1 MVFEFILKNVYRT
14 FRDSIVFYLCK
25 GSRRHLNKA
34 GYLAFKNLRDRSE
47 SQAIKIS
54 VAELKREGFLL
65 LHEHFSEKA
74 LKQVCLKFEKLMSE
88 QIYTNKFENEFDHQ
102 DKFRITEVFSNL
114 PEIAA
119 LVFDEEIC
127 EIICRYKNLVPG
139 YQVSCYRTNSNIIPQ
154 GSSNFHQD
162 QYGDF
167 SIFIA
172 LEDIDEMNG
181 ASQFVPRSH
190 QKSAKLWNSYFLIYL
205 KKMLT
210 FRKTPPIPPRSK
222 YYGEKFVDVVY
233 PKNTWR
239 RAKVKK
245 GSVIFMDVS
254 GIHRGPYWD
263 SEVLAKNA
271 GSRSVIHIAAR
282 ENVLIGSGKI
292 VKQPMGKASKFID
305 AKNAWG
311 NAVLKTTELNMQQ

>member
-1 MVFEFILKNVYRT
+1 MVSEFILKNIYRA
-14 FRDSIVFYLCK
+14 FRDPIVFYLCK
-25 GSRRHLNKA
+25 GSKGQLNRA
-34 GYLAFKNLRDRSE
+34 GYLAFRNLKGRSE
-47 SQAIKIS
+47 SQKIKTS
-54 VAELKREGFLL
+54 VAELRKEGFLL
-65 LHEHFSEKA
+65 LHEHFCEKD
-74 LKQVCLKFEKLMSE
+74 LKRVCLKFEKLISE
-88 QIYTNKFENEFDHQ
+88 QIYTNKCESEFDHQ
-102 DKFRITEVFSNL
+102 DKFRITEVFSNF

-127 EIICRYKNLVPG
+127 EIISRYKNLVPG
-139 YQVSCYRTNSNIIPQ
+139 YQVNCYRTNSNIIPQ

-172 LEDIDEMNG
+172 LEDIDETNG

-190 QKSAKLWNSYFLIYL
+190 QKSTKFWNSYFLLYL
-205 KKMLT
+205 KKLLT
-210 FRKTPPIPPRSK
+210 FRKPPPIPSRSK

-271 GSRSVIHIAAR
+271 RSRSVIHIVAR

-292 VKQPMGKASKFID
+292 VKQPMGKAREFLD

-311 NAVLKTTELNMQQ
+311 NAVIKMTELNAQ